1 MPQLRWRLLPP
12 LLTALLALPAA
23 AAGPLLLGV
32 LRGGDAPPLLR
43 PALSLQDGQWI
54 GLDSRLGE
62 SARAT
67 GLPGFSE
74 SDKEA
79 PATAA
84 LEQLAPL
91 LSASVPE
98 LHHWRGRDSAGRPLL
113 RRAAAAREM
122 QWSCERSW
130 GLLLDRP
137 AGAAGVFVLLANRA
151 LMQRAFEPVAA
162 VDAADPAWRAASP
175 EQQEAAV
182 DFYLSTA
189 QPRPGAADAAALK
202 AQLAAVAA
210 QTVRT
215 SRVTLGDG
223 RQLVAVVQQRQ
234 AGAPA
239 DSCAAPVLVD
249 SAFFRIGADGR
260 PRRVASQSELQDCAE
275 GWQPGPREEAWM
287 WLEAGGQPYL
297 LQWNYGV
304 EARRLGVYKVDPLT
318 LAPGEFALAS
328 GGESGC

>member
-1 MPQLRWRLLPP
+1 MPQARWRLLP
-12 LLTALLALPAA
+12 LLAAALAGPAA

-32 LRGGDAPPLLR
+32 LRGGDDPPLLR
-43 PALSLQDGQWI
+43 PALSLQDGQWT
-54 GLDSRLGE
+54 GLDNKLGE

-67 GLPGFSE
+67 GLPDFARSN
-74 SDKEA
+74 KAA
-79 PATAA
+79 PAAA
-84 LEQLAPL
+84 TPQQLGHV
-91 LSASVPE
+91 LSAAAAD
-98 LHHWRGRDSAGRPLL
+98 LRQWQGRDGAGRPLM
-113 RRAAAAREM
+113 RKAVAAREM

-130 GLLLDRP
+130 GLQLDRP
-137 AGAAGVFVLLANRA
+137 AGGAGDFVLLANRA
-151 LMQRAFEPVAA
+151 LELRAFGAIAA
-162 VDAADPAWRAASP
+162 VDAADPAWRAATP
-175 EQQEAAV
+175 EQQGAAV

-189 QPRPGAADAAALK
+189 APRPGAADAAALK
-202 AQLAAVAA
+202 TQLAAATA

-234 AGAPA
+234 AGAPE

-249 SAFFRIGADGR
+249 SAFFRIGRDGR
-260 PRRVASQSELQDCAE
+260 PQRVASQSEVQDCAD
-275 GWQPGPREEAWM
+275 GWQPGAREEPWM
-287 WLEAGGQPYL
+287 WLEAEGQPYL

-304 EARRLGVYKVDPLT
+304 EARRLGVYKVDART